1 MKDDESLVYAKFIF
15 KEKYLVIFSSNSLY
29 IFIKD
34 ENKMN
39 IYKQKKRKE
48 HNIIGYFKVKELI
61 DEDTC
66 FITQDER
73 TKDCLFFDV
82 KPWIQE

>member
-1 MKDDESLVYAKFIF
+1 MKK
-15 KEKYLVIFSSNSLY
+15 
-29 IFIKD
+29 
-34 ENKMN
+34 
-39 IYKQKKRKE
+39 KE

-61 DEDTC
+61 DEETC

-82 KPWIQE
+82 KAWI